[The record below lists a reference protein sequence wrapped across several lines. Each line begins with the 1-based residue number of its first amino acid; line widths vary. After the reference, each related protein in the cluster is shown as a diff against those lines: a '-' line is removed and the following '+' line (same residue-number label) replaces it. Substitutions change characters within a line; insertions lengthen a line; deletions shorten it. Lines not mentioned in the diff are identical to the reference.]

1 MSILTIGDGIIQ
13 LSDILEVSDRKMS
26 VTVTEYK
33 KNPEPKP
40 EKGFFKKLLYSER
53 ISYQKTYSFSCV
65 VIKVKDGVQ
74 AYTDSNG
81 YHSYQRYTFYTI
93 YHDKDFKKYAK
104 ILGNSDDPN
113 IIEKLCNIGMD
124 RGLGYWL
131 VPDYLDTH
139 MKYDPTIKNKSDF
152 INKYFNG

>member
-1 MSILTIGDGIIQ
+1 MAILNIGDGIIHS
-13 LSDILEVSDRKMS
+13 SDILEVSNRKMS
-26 VTVTEYK
+26 VTVTEHK

-40 EKGFFKKLLYSER
+40 QKGFFKKLMYSDV
-53 ISYQKTYSFSCV
+53 ISYQKTYTFSCV
-65 VIKVKDGVQ
+65 VIKVKNGFQ
-74 AYTDSNG
+74 SYSDSSG
-81 YHSYQRYTFYTI
+81 SHMYQRHTFYTI

-113 IIEKLCNIGMD
+113 LIEKLCNIGMD

-139 MKYDPTIKNKSDF
+139 MKYDPEIKNKKDF
-152 INKYFNG
+152 IERYL